1 MSDLQSIHTVLDKYF
16 PYCKSLDSYAK
27 DTLCSRVSNFIK
39 RKEFIPKGEL
49 TQVTD
54 EMKIIVAAHYTWLT
68 RGLTRIT
75 LDAFPRVLIYPEEF
89 LSGTSEVYLDGEAHP
104 SGVIVFAWKELAFG
118 CLKPDDGYN
127 TGFRTF
133 ANALALQ
140 NRHLE
145 STEINFFDESKL
157 GSFSRAADKYFD
169 QLQNG
174 TGASILQE
182 RGVEYRAQMFGACIE
197 LLFELP
203 EELGKDCPEISTSLK
218 SLLYLTSY

>member
-1 MSDLQSIHTVLDKYF
+1 MSDLQSIHTVLEKYF

-49 TQVTD
+49 TQVTE

-75 LDAFPRVLIYPEEF
+75 LDAFPRILIYPEEF
-89 LSGTSEVYLDGEAHP
+89 LSRYSEVYLDGETHH
-104 SGVIVFAWKELAFG
+104 SGVIVFAWKELALG
-118 CLKPDDGYN
+118 CLKPEDGYN
-127 TGFRTF
+127 PGFRIF

-140 NRHLE
+140 NRNPE
-145 STEINFFDESKL
+145 SQEINFFDEGKL

-174 TGASILQE
+174 TGSVILQE
-182 RGVEYRAQMFGACIE
+182 RGVEYRAQMFGACVE
-197 LLFELP
+197 LLFEKP
-203 EELGKDCPEISTSLK
+203 VELGKECPEIATSLK
-218 SLLYLTSY
+218 SLFYLTTY